1 MGIANFS
8 PHSSRLPTRA
18 AWVAPIHALVALF
31 MPASSASAMASSRAK
46 QAVKCR
52 ATGSSL
58 RLNDGQTELT
68 GRPITAKQ
76 PSMSRLKIVREFE
89 PGMAPSAA
97 GRMVMSGR
105 MADVCA
111 ELDRMT
117 QRELTDRRI

>member
-8 PHSSRLPTRA
+8 PHFSRLPPLTALR
-18 AWVAPIHALVALF
+18 APIHALVALS
-31 MPASSASAMASSRAK
+31 MPAQSAAAIASSRNK
-46 QAVKCR
+46 QAMTCR
-52 ATGSSL
+52 TAGTSL
-58 RLNDGQTELT
+58 RLNGVHPELL
-68 GRPITAKQ
+68 GWPITTTHS
-76 PSMSRLKIVREFE
+76 SMSRLKIVREFE